1 MANAFQS
8 ISSGLAELKNY
19 YQGPIIDLLNEEVP
33 IYRAC
38 EKVKQGWSGY
48 QVIRPLRTSRNQGVG
63 ATSDGGTLPKI
74 GRQTTTQA
82 IIAAKFN
89 YLRFG
94 VTGPM
99 IKASQSDIGSF
110 VRSAA
115 YELEMGYKDLKTE
128 ISRQLSWD
136 GTGTLATVNTA
147 SVASTTLVIAGRT
160 SAEPALKYIDV
171 GSTFDVLDST
181 NATVLASGVSV
192 VSISSGTAS
201 SATATLVLDQP
212 VTLAAASNLIRAG
225 SNASEI
231 QGIYYALD
239 GLTTSIYSV
248 DRSTNIA
255 FQGNVT
261 DMSTG
266 ANPVL
271 SIDAMQTPFN
281 EGLRRG
287 SVNAYNAAFTDFTSL
302 RYYQKLLT
310 PDKRYNNTSEGD
322 GTFGSKGK
330 FYLDFNGI
338 PMVPDKDSP
347 LRMALLPAEVLKMY
361 ELAAMQFADE
371 TGSMYIAQSDQDAL
385 EVRIRHF
392 VNLFNEQPAACAV
405 LKGYTSP

>member
-1 MANAFQS
+1 MANAFQG

-19 YQGPIIDLLNEEVP
+19 YQGPIVDLINEEIP

-63 ATSDGGTLPKI
+63 ATSDGGNLPKI
-74 GRQTTTQA
+74 GRQTTVQA

-99 IKASQSDIGSF
+99 IKASQSDVGSF

-128 ISRQLSWD
+128 LSRQLSWD
-136 GTGTLATVNTA
+136 GTGDLALVNTA
-147 SVASTTLVIAGRT
+147 AVASTSLVIKGRT
-160 SAEPALKYIDV
+160 TGEAALKYIDV
-171 GSTFDVLDST
+171 NATFDLLDGSD
-181 NATVLASGVSV
+181 NVVASGITVS
-192 VSISSGTAS
+192 SISSGTAS
-201 SATATLVLDQP
+201 STTATLVLDQP
-212 VTLAAASNLIRAG
+212 VTASVGYVLIRTG
-225 SNASEI
+225 SKSQEV
-231 QGIYYALD
+231 QGLFYALD
-239 GLTTSIYSV
+239 GGTTSVYSV
-248 DRSTNIA
+248 DRSTSLA
-255 FQGNVT
+255 YQGNVT
-261 DMSTG
+261 DLSSTG
-266 ANPVL
+266 NTIL

-287 SVNAYNAAFTDFTSL
+287 NVGSYNAVWTDFTSL
-302 RYYQKLLT
+302 KYYQKLLT
-310 PDKRYNNTSEGD
+310 PDKRYVNSSEGD

-338 PMVPDKDSP
+338 PVVPDKD
-347 LRMALLPAEVLKMY
+347 MALKFAFLPAEVLKMY
-361 ELAAMQFADE
+361 ELAAMEFADE
-371 TGSMYIAQSDQDAL
+371 TGSMYIAQSDVDAL

-405 LKGYTSP
+405 LTGYTSP

>member
-1 MANAFQS
+1 MANAFQG

-19 YQGPIIDLLNEEVP
+19 YQGPIIDLLNEEIP

-63 ATSDGGTLPKI
+63 AVGDGGNLPKI
-74 GRQTTTQA
+74 GRQTTVQA
-82 IIAAKFN
+82 IIPAKFN

-99 IKASQSDIGSF
+99 IKASQSDVGSF

-128 ISRQLSWD
+128 ISRQLSWNGRGD
-136 GTGTLATVNTA
+136 LALISTA
-147 SVASTTLVIAGRT
+147 PVASTAVVISGRT
-160 SAEPALKYIDV
+160 TGEPALKYIDV
-171 GSTFDVLDST
+171 NSTFDIITSAGAVK
-181 NATVLASGVSV
+181 ASGVTVS
-192 VSISSGTAS
+192 SISSGTAS

-212 VTLAAASNLIRAG
+212 VTAAVGDILIRSG
-225 SNASEI
+225 SQGNEI
-231 QGIYYALD
+231 QGLFYALD
-239 GLTTSIYSV
+239 GATSTVYSV
-248 DRSTNIA
+248 DRSANLA
-255 FQGNVT
+255 YQGNVV
-261 DMSTG
+261 DLSTSG
-266 ANPVL
+266 NTVL

-287 SVNAYNAAFTDFTSL
+287 NVNGFNAVWTDFTSL

-310 PDKRYNNTSEGD
+310 PDKRYANTMEGD

-338 PMVPDKDSP
+338 CVCPDKDMS
-347 LRMALLPAEVLKMY
+347 LKFAFLPAEVLKMY
-361 ELAAMQFADE
+361 ELAALEFADE
-371 TGSMYIAQSDQDAL
+371 TGSMYIAQTDVDAL

-392 VNLFNEQPAACAV
+392 VNLFNEQPAACGV
-405 LKGYTSP
+405 LQGYTSP

>member
-1 MANAFQS
+1 MSNAFQG

-19 YQGPIIDLLNEEVP
+19 YQGPIIDLINEEVP

-63 ATSDGGTLPKI
+63 AVADGGNLPKI
-74 GRQTTTQA
+74 GRQKTVQA

-99 IKASQSDIGSF
+99 IKASQSDVGSF

-136 GTGTLATVNTA
+136 GTGDLALVSTA
-147 SVASTTLVIAGRT
+147 AVASTSVVIKGRT
-160 SAEPALKYIDV
+160 TGEPALKYIDV
-171 GSTFDVLDST
+171 NSTFDLLDGSD
-181 NATVLASGVSV
+181 NVVATGITVN
-192 VSISSGTAS
+192 SISSGTAS
-201 SATATLVLDQP
+201 STTATIVIDQP
-212 VTLAAASNLIRAG
+212 ITASVGYVLIRSG
-225 SNASEI
+225 SATNEI
-231 QGIYYALD
+231 QGLFYTLD
-239 GLTTSIYSV
+239 GQTTTVYSV
-248 DRSTNIA
+248 DRSA
-255 FQGNVT
+255 SLAYQGNVS
-261 DMSTG
+261 DLSTTG
-266 ANPVL
+266 NTVL

-287 SVNAYNAAFTDFTSL
+287 SANNYNAVWTDFTSL
-302 RYYQKLLT
+302 KMYQKLLT
-310 PDKRYNNTSEGD
+310 PDKRYANTSEGD

-338 PMVPDKDSP
+338 PVVPDKDMS
-347 LRMALLPAEVLKMY
+347 LKFAFLPAEVLKMY
-361 ELAAMQFADE
+361 ELAAMEFADE
-371 TGSMYIAQSDQDAL
+371 TGSMYIAQTDVDAL

-405 LKGYTSP
+405 LQGYTSP